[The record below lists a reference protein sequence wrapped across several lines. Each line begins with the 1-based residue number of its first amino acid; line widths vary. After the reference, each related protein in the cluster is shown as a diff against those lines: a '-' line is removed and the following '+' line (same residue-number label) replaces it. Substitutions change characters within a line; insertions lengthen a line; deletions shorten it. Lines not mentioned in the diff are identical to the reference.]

1 MSPRWT
7 LAAAVLLA
15 GCAAV
20 EEAPPPV
27 EAAAEAPQ
35 VAIVKPAPPEK
46 AAVPAPPA
54 DVAPPTVPERPR
66 ASETETLISEFAR
79 MRRLS
84 GAELAREQE
93 AARNAFNQTRSDS
106 ARVRLAMTLAIH
118 GSPGSDDAQ
127 ALALLDPLVKTPG
140 ASLHALAF
148 LLAAHIQDQRR
159 LTAQVS
165 GLQQNVQGLQQN
177 VQGLQQNVQGLQQK
191 LDAIKSL
198 ERSLSG
204 REATRRK

>member
-1 MSPRWT
+1 MF
-7 LAAAVLLA
+7 AAAVLLA

-20 EEAPPPV
+20 EETPPV
-27 EAAAEAPQ
+27 EAVAETPQ

-46 AAVPAPPA
+46 AAAPAPPA
-54 DVAPPTVPERPR
+54 DVAPPKVTESPR
-66 ASETETLISEFAR
+66 ASEVETLIAEFAR

-106 ARVRLAMTLAIH
+106 ARVRLAMTLAIS
-118 GSPGSDDAQ
+118 GVPGSDDAQ

-140 ASLHALAF
+140 ASLHALASM
-148 LLAAHIQDQRR
+148 LAAHIQDHRR

-165 GLQQNVQGLQQN
+165 GLQQN

-204 REATRRK
+204 REAARRK

>member
-1 MSPRWT
+1 M

-15 GCAAV
+15 GCATV
-20 EEAPPPV
+20 EETPPPV

-35 VAIVKPAPPEK
+35 AAIVKPAPPEK
-46 AAVPAPPA
+46 AAAPAPPA
-54 DVAPPTVPERPR
+54 DVAPPKVTESPR
-66 ASETETLISEFAR
+66 ASEVETLIAEFAR
-79 MRRLS
+79 LRRLS

-106 ARVRLAMTLAIH
+106 ARVRLAMTLAIS
-118 GSPGSDDAQ
+118 GVPGSDDAQ

-159 LTAQVS
+159 LTAQLS
-165 GLQQNVQGLQQN
+165 GLQQN

-204 REATRRK
+204 REAARRK